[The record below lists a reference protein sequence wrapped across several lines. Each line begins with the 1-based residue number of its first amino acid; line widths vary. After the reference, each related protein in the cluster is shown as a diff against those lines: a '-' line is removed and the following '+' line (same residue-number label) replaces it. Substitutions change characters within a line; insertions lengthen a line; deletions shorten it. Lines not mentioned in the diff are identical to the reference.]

1 MKELKFI
8 HITKCCGTTIEN
20 IGKENNILWGR
31 FHHKEY
37 GWWHEIFSNK
47 SDKLKQKYDWFMVV
61 RNPYERLI
69 SEFYCIWGGLGRRK
83 NINHTDEKE
92 FNGYIKTKILN
103 REKRRGHH
111 YTEQYKYLDENINIH
126 ILHFENIELEFNKL
140 MEKYKLD
147 IKLNRRD
154 NSAKN
159 VKKFTVKSFTPELI
173 ELINKVYHED
183 FIKFGYDKIN
193 PA

>member
-1 MKELKFI
+1 
-8 HITKCCGTTIEN
+8 
-20 IGKENNILWGR
+20 
-31 FHHKEY
+31 
-37 GWWHEIFSNK
+37 
-47 SDKLKQKYDWFMVV
+47 
-61 RNPYERLI
+61 
-69 SEFYCIWGGLGRRK
+69 
-83 NINHTDEKE
+83 
-92 FNGYIKTKILN
+92 
-103 REKRRGHH
+103 
-111 YTEQYKYLDENINIH
+111 
-126 ILHFENIELEFNKL
+126 